1 MSNIMI
7 DNDKLTQQISSISNS
22 EIENYN
28 IQDEIYKF
36 TESVNSEILKY
47 NDKIFAKNQS
57 ELLSLL
63 TMIKDYKAPIQF
75 GNNVTLPK
83 MWFDNPTL
91 KQYATDK
98 FQEFETL
105 TNPETNTK
113 LQATNI
119 VDSNLTKV
127 KDLLSQSGVEQN
139 TLDAIK
145 SVEDLANNISLPDNF
160 NVDSLKDLMK
170 TPNLNI
176 PSLESLAEKLNIPDF
191 KIDVISSA
199 VLGTRFG
206 LNSHCQEGSFFRV
219 LEYGPTERWH
229 CDADIRPVAFRSA
242 ENREKTLTICSLAAE
257 FTTDFVGNDYRGP
270 KSKRK
275 TVTDIKAIFFCQE
288 MVESILS
295 QKKLFLTDTND
306 YSMVANAVD
315 STSMANFNCPVL
327 SIVEGSKMVA
337 LMKIASQMNT
347 QSSNYFAQPNLG
359 QPKSSMD
366 IPWMML
372 TRVASALT

>member
-1 MSNIMI
+1 MI

-170 TPNLNI
+170 TPNLDI
-176 PSLESLAEKLNIPDF
+176 PDLKSLAEKLNIPNF
-191 KIDVISSA
+191 NIDVISSSVSSLFSMSIGGLIQGGMSGINFNRMSKA
-199 VLGTRFG
+199 LAKDMLKEFPEGTDWP
-206 LNSHCQEGSFFRV
+206 SMV
-219 LEYGPTERWH
+219 
-229 CDADIRPVAFRSA
+229 
-242 ENREKTLTICSLAAE
+242 E
-257 FTTDFVGNDYRGP
+257 FNA
-270 KSKRK
+270 
-275 TVTDIKAIFFCQE
+275 KAIT
-288 MVESILS
+288 
-295 QKKLFLTDTND
+295 K
-306 YSMVANAVD
+306 AVM
-315 STSMANFNCPVL
+315 TEL
-327 SIVEGSKMVA
+327 SKMTFYIEPGEIKV
-337 LMKIASQMNT
+337 LTNGSPSTHQGQNVNRIKIK
-347 QSSNYFAQPNLG
+347 L
-359 QPKSSMD
+359 K
-366 IPWMML
+366 
-372 TRVASALT
+372 

>member
-1 MSNIMI
+1 MI

-63 TMIKDYKAPIQF
+63 IMIKDYKAPIQF

-199 VLGTRFG
+199 VSSLFSMSIGGLIQGGMSGINFNRMSKALAKDMLKEFPEGTDWP
-206 LNSHCQEGSFFRV
+206 SMV
-219 LEYGPTERWH
+219 
-229 CDADIRPVAFRSA
+229 
-242 ENREKTLTICSLAAE
+242 E
-257 FTTDFVGNDYRGP
+257 FNA
-270 KSKRK
+270 
-275 TVTDIKAIFFCQE
+275 KAIT
-288 MVESILS
+288 
-295 QKKLFLTDTND
+295 K
-306 YSMVANAVD
+306 AVM
-315 STSMANFNCPVL
+315 TEL
-327 SIVEGSKMVA
+327 SKMTFYIEPGEIKV
-337 LMKIASQMNT
+337 LTNGSPSTHQGQNVNRIKIK
-347 QSSNYFAQPNLG
+347 L
-359 QPKSSMD
+359 K
-366 IPWMML
+366 
-372 TRVASALT
+372 

>member
-1 MSNIMI
+1 MI

-139 TLDAIK
+139 TLDVIK

-160 NVDSLKDLMK
+160 NIDSLKDLMK
-170 TPNLNI
+170 TPNLDI
-176 PSLESLAEKLNIPDF
+176 PDLKSLAEKLNIPDF
-191 KIDVISSA
+191 KIDMDTVSSA
-199 VLGTRFG
+199 VSSLFSMSIGGLIQGGMSGINFNRMSKALAKDMLKEFPEGTDWP
-206 LNSHCQEGSFFRV
+206 SMV
-219 LEYGPTERWH
+219 
-229 CDADIRPVAFRSA
+229 
-242 ENREKTLTICSLAAE
+242 E
-257 FTTDFVGNDYRGP
+257 FNA
-270 KSKRK
+270 
-275 TVTDIKAIFFCQE
+275 KAIT
-288 MVESILS
+288 
-295 QKKLFLTDTND
+295 K
-306 YSMVANAVD
+306 AVM
-315 STSMANFNCPVL
+315 TEL
-327 SIVEGSKMVA
+327 SKMTFYIEPGEIKV
-337 LMKIASQMNT
+337 LTNGSPSTHQGKNVNRIKIK
-347 QSSNYFAQPNLG
+347 L
-359 QPKSSMD
+359 K
-366 IPWMML
+366 
-372 TRVASALT
+372 

>member
-1 MSNIMI
+1 MI

-191 KIDVISSA
+191 KIDMDTVSSLFSMSIGGLIQGGMSGINFNRMSKA
-199 VLGTRFG
+199 LAKDMLKEFPEGTDWP
-206 LNSHCQEGSFFRV
+206 SMV
-219 LEYGPTERWH
+219 
-229 CDADIRPVAFRSA
+229 
-242 ENREKTLTICSLAAE
+242 E
-257 FTTDFVGNDYRGP
+257 FNA
-270 KSKRK
+270 
-275 TVTDIKAIFFCQE
+275 KAIT
-288 MVESILS
+288 
-295 QKKLFLTDTND
+295 K
-306 YSMVANAVD
+306 AVM
-315 STSMANFNCPVL
+315 TEL
-327 SIVEGSKMVA
+327 SKMTFYIEPGEIKV
-337 LMKIASQMNT
+337 LTNGSPSTHQGQNVNRIKIK
-347 QSSNYFAQPNLG
+347 L
-359 QPKSSMD
+359 K
-366 IPWMML
+366 
-372 TRVASALT
+372 

>member
-1 MSNIMI
+1 MI

-170 TPNLNI
+170 TPNLDI
-176 PSLESLAEKLNIPDF
+176 PDLKSLAEKLNIPDF
-191 KIDVISSA
+191 KIDMNTVSSA
-199 VLGTRFG
+199 VSSLFSMSIGGLIQGGMSGINFNRMSKALAKDMLKEFPEGTDWP
-206 LNSHCQEGSFFRV
+206 SMV
-219 LEYGPTERWH
+219 
-229 CDADIRPVAFRSA
+229 
-242 ENREKTLTICSLAAE
+242 E
-257 FTTDFVGNDYRGP
+257 FNA
-270 KSKRK
+270 
-275 TVTDIKAIFFCQE
+275 KAIT
-288 MVESILS
+288 
-295 QKKLFLTDTND
+295 K
-306 YSMVANAVD
+306 AVM
-315 STSMANFNCPVL
+315 TEL
-327 SIVEGSKMVA
+327 SKMTFYIEPGEIKV
-337 LMKIASQMNT
+337 LTNGSPSTHQGQNVNRIKIK
-347 QSSNYFAQPNLG
+347 L
-359 QPKSSMD
+359 K
-366 IPWMML
+366 
-372 TRVASALT
+372 

>member
-1 MSNIMI
+1 MI

-63 TMIKDYKAPIQF
+63 TMIKDYEAPIQF

-160 NVDSLKDLMK
+160 NIDSLKDLMK
-170 TPNLNI
+170 TPNLDI
-176 PSLESLAEKLNIPDF
+176 PDLKSLAEKLNIPDF
-191 KIDVISSA
+191 KIDVISSSVSSLFSMSIGGLIQGGMSGINFNRMSKA
-199 VLGTRFG
+199 LAKDMLKEFPEGTDWP
-206 LNSHCQEGSFFRV
+206 SMV
-219 LEYGPTERWH
+219 
-229 CDADIRPVAFRSA
+229 
-242 ENREKTLTICSLAAE
+242 E
-257 FTTDFVGNDYRGP
+257 FNA
-270 KSKRK
+270 
-275 TVTDIKAIFFCQE
+275 KAIT
-288 MVESILS
+288 
-295 QKKLFLTDTND
+295 K
-306 YSMVANAVD
+306 AVM
-315 STSMANFNCPVL
+315 TEL
-327 SIVEGSKMVA
+327 SKMTFYIEPGEIKV
-337 LMKIASQMNT
+337 LTNGSPSTHQGQNVNRIKIK
-347 QSSNYFAQPNLG
+347 L
-359 QPKSSMD
+359 K
-366 IPWMML
+366 
-372 TRVASALT
+372 

>member
-1 MSNIMI
+1 MI

-170 TPNLNI
+170 TPNLDI
-176 PSLESLAEKLNIPDF
+176 PDLKSLAEKLNIPNF
-191 KIDVISSA
+191 NIDVISSTVSSLFSMSIGGLIQGGMSGINFNRMSKA
-199 VLGTRFG
+199 LAKDMLKEFPEGTDWP
-206 LNSHCQEGSFFRV
+206 SMV
-219 LEYGPTERWH
+219 
-229 CDADIRPVAFRSA
+229 
-242 ENREKTLTICSLAAE
+242 E
-257 FTTDFVGNDYRGP
+257 FNA
-270 KSKRK
+270 
-275 TVTDIKAIFFCQE
+275 KAIT
-288 MVESILS
+288 
-295 QKKLFLTDTND
+295 K
-306 YSMVANAVD
+306 AVM
-315 STSMANFNCPVL
+315 TEL
-327 SIVEGSKMVA
+327 SKMTFYIEPGEIKV
-337 LMKIASQMNT
+337 LTNGSPSTHQGQNVNRIKIK
-347 QSSNYFAQPNLG
+347 L
-359 QPKSSMD
+359 K
-366 IPWMML
+366 
-372 TRVASALT
+372 

>member
-1 MSNIMI
+1 MI

-105 TNPETNTK
+105 TNPETNIK

-170 TPNLNI
+170 TPNLDI

-191 KIDVISSA
+191 KIDMNTVSSA
-199 VLGTRFG
+199 VSSLFSMSIGGLIQGGMSGINFNRMSKALAKDMLKEFPEGTDWP
-206 LNSHCQEGSFFRV
+206 SMV
-219 LEYGPTERWH
+219 
-229 CDADIRPVAFRSA
+229 
-242 ENREKTLTICSLAAE
+242 E
-257 FTTDFVGNDYRGP
+257 FNA
-270 KSKRK
+270 
-275 TVTDIKAIFFCQE
+275 KAIT
-288 MVESILS
+288 
-295 QKKLFLTDTND
+295 K
-306 YSMVANAVD
+306 AVM
-315 STSMANFNCPVL
+315 TEL
-327 SIVEGSKMVA
+327 SKMTFYIEPGEIKV
-337 LMKIASQMNT
+337 LTNGSPSTHQGQNVNRIKIK
-347 QSSNYFAQPNLG
+347 L
-359 QPKSSMD
+359 K
-366 IPWMML
+366 
-372 TRVASALT
+372 

>member
-1 MSNIMI
+1 MI

-139 TLDAIK
+139 TLDDIK

-170 TPNLNI
+170 TPNLDI

-191 KIDVISSA
+191 KIDTVSSA
-199 VLGTRFG
+199 VSSLFSMSIGGLTQGGMSGINFNRMSKALAKDMLKEFPEGTDWP
-206 LNSHCQEGSFFRV
+206 SMV
-219 LEYGPTERWH
+219 
-229 CDADIRPVAFRSA
+229 
-242 ENREKTLTICSLAAE
+242 E
-257 FTTDFVGNDYRGP
+257 FNA
-270 KSKRK
+270 
-275 TVTDIKAIFFCQE
+275 KAIT
-288 MVESILS
+288 
-295 QKKLFLTDTND
+295 K
-306 YSMVANAVD
+306 AVM
-315 STSMANFNCPVL
+315 TEL
-327 SIVEGSKMVA
+327 SKMTFYIEPGEIKV
-337 LMKIASQMNT
+337 LTNGSPSTHQGQNVNRIKIK
-347 QSSNYFAQPNLG
+347 L
-359 QPKSSMD
+359 K
-366 IPWMML
+366 
-372 TRVASALT
+372 

>member
-1 MSNIMI
+1 MI

-170 TPNLNI
+170 TPNLDI
-176 PSLESLAEKLNIPDF
+176 PDLKSLAEKLNIPDF
-191 KIDVISSA
+191 KIDIDTVSSA
-199 VLGTRFG
+199 VSSLFSMSIGGLIQGGMSGINFNRMSKALAKDMLKEFPEGTDWP
-206 LNSHCQEGSFFRV
+206 SMV
-219 LEYGPTERWH
+219 
-229 CDADIRPVAFRSA
+229 
-242 ENREKTLTICSLAAE
+242 E
-257 FTTDFVGNDYRGP
+257 FNA
-270 KSKRK
+270 
-275 TVTDIKAIFFCQE
+275 KAIT
-288 MVESILS
+288 
-295 QKKLFLTDTND
+295 K
-306 YSMVANAVD
+306 AVM
-315 STSMANFNCPVL
+315 TEL
-327 SIVEGSKMVA
+327 SKMTFYIEPGEIKV
-337 LMKIASQMNT
+337 LTNGSPSTHQGQNVNRIKIK
-347 QSSNYFAQPNLG
+347 L
-359 QPKSSMD
+359 K
-366 IPWMML
+366 
-372 TRVASALT
+372 

>member
-1 MSNIMI
+1 MI

-170 TPNLNI
+170 TPNLDI
-176 PSLESLAEKLNIPDF
+176 PDLKSLAEKLNIPDF
-191 KIDVISSA
+191 KKDMDTVSSA
-199 VLGTRFG
+199 VSSLFSMSIGGLIQGGMSGINFNRMSKALAKDMLKEFPEGTDWP
-206 LNSHCQEGSFFRV
+206 SMV
-219 LEYGPTERWH
+219 
-229 CDADIRPVAFRSA
+229 
-242 ENREKTLTICSLAAE
+242 E
-257 FTTDFVGNDYRGP
+257 FNA
-270 KSKRK
+270 
-275 TVTDIKAIFFCQE
+275 KAIT
-288 MVESILS
+288 
-295 QKKLFLTDTND
+295 K
-306 YSMVANAVD
+306 AVM
-315 STSMANFNCPVL
+315 TEL
-327 SIVEGSKMVA
+327 SKMTFYIEPGEIKV
-337 LMKIASQMNT
+337 LTNGSPSTHQGQNVNRIKIK
-347 QSSNYFAQPNLG
+347 L
-359 QPKSSMD
+359 K
-366 IPWMML
+366 
-372 TRVASALT
+372 

>member
-1 MSNIMI
+1 MI

-176 PSLESLAEKLNIPDF
+176 PSLESLSQQLNIPNF
-191 KIDVISSA
+191 NIDVISSSVSSLFSMSIGGLIQGGMSGINFNRMSKA
-199 VLGTRFG
+199 LAKDMLKEFPEGTDWP
-206 LNSHCQEGSFFRV
+206 SMV
-219 LEYGPTERWH
+219 
-229 CDADIRPVAFRSA
+229 
-242 ENREKTLTICSLAAE
+242 E
-257 FTTDFVGNDYRGP
+257 FNA
-270 KSKRK
+270 
-275 TVTDIKAIFFCQE
+275 KAIT
-288 MVESILS
+288 
-295 QKKLFLTDTND
+295 K
-306 YSMVANAVD
+306 AVM
-315 STSMANFNCPVL
+315 TEL
-327 SIVEGSKMVA
+327 SKMTFYIEPGEIKV
-337 LMKIASQMNT
+337 LTNGSPSTHQGQNVNRIKIK
-347 QSSNYFAQPNLG
+347 L
-359 QPKSSMD
+359 K
-366 IPWMML
+366 
-372 TRVASALT
+372 

>member
-1 MSNIMI
+1 MI
-7 DNDKLTQQISSISNS
+7 NNDKLTQQISSISNS

-160 NVDSLKDLMK
+160 NIDSLKDLMK
-170 TPNLNI
+170 TPNLDI
-176 PSLESLAEKLNIPDF
+176 PDLKSLAEKLNIPDF
-191 KIDVISSA
+191 NIDTVSSTVSSLFSMSIGGLIQGGMSGINFNRMSKA
-199 VLGTRFG
+199 LAKDMLKEFPEGTDWP
-206 LNSHCQEGSFFRV
+206 SMV
-219 LEYGPTERWH
+219 
-229 CDADIRPVAFRSA
+229 
-242 ENREKTLTICSLAAE
+242 E
-257 FTTDFVGNDYRGP
+257 FNA
-270 KSKRK
+270 
-275 TVTDIKAIFFCQE
+275 KAIT
-288 MVESILS
+288 
-295 QKKLFLTDTND
+295 K
-306 YSMVANAVD
+306 AVM
-315 STSMANFNCPVL
+315 TEL
-327 SIVEGSKMVA
+327 SKMTFYIEPGEIKV
-337 LMKIASQMNT
+337 LTNGSPSTHQGQNVNRIKIK
-347 QSSNYFAQPNLG
+347 L
-359 QPKSSMD
+359 K
-366 IPWMML
+366 
-372 TRVASALT
+372 

>member
-1 MSNIMI
+1 MI

-28 IQDEIYKF
+28 IQDEIYRF

-176 PSLESLAEKLNIPDF
+176 PSLESLSQQLNIPNF
-191 KIDVISSA
+191 NIDTVSSA
-199 VLGTRFG
+199 VSSLFSMSIGGLIQGGMSGINFNRMSKALAKDMLKEFPEGTDWP
-206 LNSHCQEGSFFRV
+206 SMV
-219 LEYGPTERWH
+219 
-229 CDADIRPVAFRSA
+229 
-242 ENREKTLTICSLAAE
+242 E
-257 FTTDFVGNDYRGP
+257 FNA
-270 KSKRK
+270 
-275 TVTDIKAIFFCQE
+275 KAIT
-288 MVESILS
+288 
-295 QKKLFLTDTND
+295 K
-306 YSMVANAVD
+306 AVM
-315 STSMANFNCPVL
+315 TEL
-327 SIVEGSKMVA
+327 SKMTFYIEPGEIKV
-337 LMKIASQMNT
+337 LTNGSPSTHQGQNVNRIKIK
-347 QSSNYFAQPNLG
+347 L
-359 QPKSSMD
+359 K
-366 IPWMML
+366 
-372 TRVASALT
+372 

>member
-1 MSNIMI
+1 MI

-170 TPNLNI
+170 TPNLDI
-176 PSLESLAEKLNIPDF
+176 PDLKSLAEKLNIPNF
-191 KIDVISSA
+191 NIDVISSA
-199 VLGTRFG
+199 VSSLFSMSIGGLIQGGMSGINFNRMSKALAKDMLKEFPEGTDWP
-206 LNSHCQEGSFFRV
+206 SMV
-219 LEYGPTERWH
+219 
-229 CDADIRPVAFRSA
+229 
-242 ENREKTLTICSLAAE
+242 E
-257 FTTDFVGNDYRGP
+257 FNA
-270 KSKRK
+270 
-275 TVTDIKAIFFCQE
+275 KAIT
-288 MVESILS
+288 
-295 QKKLFLTDTND
+295 K
-306 YSMVANAVD
+306 AVM
-315 STSMANFNCPVL
+315 TEL
-327 SIVEGSKMVA
+327 SKMTFYIEPGEIKV
-337 LMKIASQMNT
+337 LTNGSPSTHQGQNVNRIKIK
-347 QSSNYFAQPNLG
+347 L
-359 QPKSSMD
+359 K
-366 IPWMML
+366 
-372 TRVASALT
+372 

>member
-1 MSNIMI
+1 MI

-199 VLGTRFG
+199 V
-206 LNSHCQEGSFFRV
+206 S
-219 LEYGPTERWH
+219 
-229 CDADIRPVAFRSA
+229 
-242 ENREKTLTICSLAAE
+242 SL
-257 FTTDFVGNDYRGP
+257 F
-270 KSKRK
+270 S
-275 TVTDIKAIFFCQE
+275 
-288 MVESILS
+288 MSLLS
-295 QKKLFLTDTND
+295 
-306 YSMVANAVD
+306 
-315 STSMANFNCPVL
+315 
-327 SIVEGSKMVA
+327 
-337 LMKIASQMNT
+337 
-347 QSSNYFAQPNLG
+347 
-359 QPKSSMD
+359 
-366 IPWMML
+366 
-372 TRVASALT
+372 

>member
-1 MSNIMI
+1 MI

-63 TMIKDYKAPIQF
+63 TMIKDYEAPIQF
-75 GNNVTLPK
+75 DNNVTLPK

-160 NVDSLKDLMK
+160 NIDSLKDLMK
-170 TPNLNI
+170 TPNLDI

-191 KIDVISSA
+191 KIDTVSSA
-199 VLGTRFG
+199 VSSLFSMSIGGLIQGGMSGINFNRMSKALAKDMLKEFPEGTDWP
-206 LNSHCQEGSFFRV
+206 SMV
-219 LEYGPTERWH
+219 
-229 CDADIRPVAFRSA
+229 
-242 ENREKTLTICSLAAE
+242 E
-257 FTTDFVGNDYRGP
+257 FNA
-270 KSKRK
+270 
-275 TVTDIKAIFFCQE
+275 KAIT
-288 MVESILS
+288 
-295 QKKLFLTDTND
+295 K
-306 YSMVANAVD
+306 AVM
-315 STSMANFNCPVL
+315 TEL
-327 SIVEGSKMVA
+327 SKMTFYIEPGEIKV
-337 LMKIASQMNT
+337 LTNGSPSTHQGQNVNRIKIK
-347 QSSNYFAQPNLG
+347 L
-359 QPKSSMD
+359 K
-366 IPWMML
+366 
-372 TRVASALT
+372 

>member
-1 MSNIMI
+1 MI

-63 TMIKDYKAPIQF
+63 TMIKDYEAPIQF
-75 GNNVTLPK
+75 DNNVTLPK

-105 TNPETNTK
+105 TNPETNIK

-170 TPNLNI
+170 TPNLDI

-191 KIDVISSA
+191 KIDTVSSA
-199 VLGTRFG
+199 VSSLFSMSIGGLIQGGMSGINFNRMSKALAKDMLKEFPEGTDWP
-206 LNSHCQEGSFFRV
+206 SMV
-219 LEYGPTERWH
+219 
-229 CDADIRPVAFRSA
+229 
-242 ENREKTLTICSLAAE
+242 E
-257 FTTDFVGNDYRGP
+257 FNA
-270 KSKRK
+270 
-275 TVTDIKAIFFCQE
+275 KAIT
-288 MVESILS
+288 
-295 QKKLFLTDTND
+295 K
-306 YSMVANAVD
+306 AVM
-315 STSMANFNCPVL
+315 TEL
-327 SIVEGSKMVA
+327 SKMTFYIEPGEIKV
-337 LMKIASQMNT
+337 LTNGSPSTHQGQNVNRIKIK
-347 QSSNYFAQPNLG
+347 L
-359 QPKSSMD
+359 K
-366 IPWMML
+366 
-372 TRVASALT
+372 

>member
-1 MSNIMI
+1 MI

-160 NVDSLKDLMK
+160 NIDSLKDLMK
-170 TPNLNI
+170 TPNLDI
-176 PSLESLAEKLNIPDF
+176 PSLESLTQQLNIPNF
-191 KIDVISSA
+191 NIDTVSSA
-199 VLGTRFG
+199 VSSLFSMSIGGLIQGGMSGINFNRMSKALAKDMLKEFPEGTDWP
-206 LNSHCQEGSFFRV
+206 SMV
-219 LEYGPTERWH
+219 
-229 CDADIRPVAFRSA
+229 
-242 ENREKTLTICSLAAE
+242 E
-257 FTTDFVGNDYRGP
+257 FNA
-270 KSKRK
+270 
-275 TVTDIKAIFFCQE
+275 KAIT
-288 MVESILS
+288 
-295 QKKLFLTDTND
+295 K
-306 YSMVANAVD
+306 AVM
-315 STSMANFNCPVL
+315 TEL
-327 SIVEGSKMVA
+327 SKMTFYIEPGEIKV
-337 LMKIASQMNT
+337 LTNGSPSTHQGQNVNRIKIK
-347 QSSNYFAQPNLG
+347 L
-359 QPKSSMD
+359 K
-366 IPWMML
+366 
-372 TRVASALT
+372 

>member
-1 MSNIMI
+1 MI

-160 NVDSLKDLMK
+160 NIDSLKDLMK
-170 TPNLNI
+170 TPNLDI
-176 PSLESLAEKLNIPDF
+176 PDLKSLAEKLNIPDF
-191 KIDVISSA
+191 KIDVISSSVSSLFSMSIGGLIQGGMSGINFNRMSKA
-199 VLGTRFG
+199 LAKDMLKEFPEGTDWP
-206 LNSHCQEGSFFRV
+206 SMV
-219 LEYGPTERWH
+219 
-229 CDADIRPVAFRSA
+229 
-242 ENREKTLTICSLAAE
+242 E
-257 FTTDFVGNDYRGP
+257 FNA
-270 KSKRK
+270 
-275 TVTDIKAIFFCQE
+275 KAIT
-288 MVESILS
+288 
-295 QKKLFLTDTND
+295 K
-306 YSMVANAVD
+306 AVM
-315 STSMANFNCPVL
+315 TEL
-327 SIVEGSKMVA
+327 SKMTFYIEPGEIKV
-337 LMKIASQMNT
+337 LTNGSPSTHQGQNVNRIKIK
-347 QSSNYFAQPNLG
+347 L
-359 QPKSSMD
+359 K
-366 IPWMML
+366 
-372 TRVASALT
+372 

>member
-1 MSNIMI
+1 MI

-119 VDSNLTKV
+119 VDSNLTTPEKLWSERFTISDFSPISSFNSSMIV
-127 KDLLSQSGVEQN
+127 F
-139 TLDAIK
+139 AICK
-145 SVEDLANNISLPDNF
+145 TFSYLTIFSLCTRSVEHPH
-160 NVDSLKDLMK
+160 
-170 TPNLNI
+170 I
-176 PSLESLAEKLNIPDF
+176 PSCA
-191 KIDVISSA
+191 
-199 VLGTRFG
+199 RF
-206 LNSHCQEGSFFRV
+206 C
-219 LEYGPTERWH
+219 
-229 CDADIRPVAFRSA
+229 
-242 ENREKTLTICSLAAE
+242 
-257 FTTDFVGNDYRGP
+257 
-270 KSKRK
+270 KS
-275 TVTDIKAIFFCQE
+275 
-288 MVESILS
+288 
-295 QKKLFLTDTND
+295 
-306 YSMVANAVD
+306 
-315 STSMANFNCPVL
+315 
-327 SIVEGSKMVA
+327 
-337 LMKIASQMNT
+337 
-347 QSSNYFAQPNLG
+347 NL
-359 QPKSSMD
+359 
-366 IPWMML
+366 
-372 TRVASALT
+372 

>member
-1 MSNIMI
+1 MI

-170 TPNLNI
+170 TPNLDI
-176 PSLESLAEKLNIPDF
+176 PDLKSLAEKLNIPDF
-191 KIDVISSA
+191 KIDTVSSA
-199 VLGTRFG
+199 VSSLFSMSIGGLIQGGMSGINFNRMSKALAKDMLKEFPEGTDWP
-206 LNSHCQEGSFFRV
+206 SMV
-219 LEYGPTERWH
+219 
-229 CDADIRPVAFRSA
+229 
-242 ENREKTLTICSLAAE
+242 E
-257 FTTDFVGNDYRGP
+257 FNA
-270 KSKRK
+270 
-275 TVTDIKAIFFCQE
+275 KAIT
-288 MVESILS
+288 
-295 QKKLFLTDTND
+295 K
-306 YSMVANAVD
+306 AVM
-315 STSMANFNCPVL
+315 TEL
-327 SIVEGSKMVA
+327 SKMTFYIEPGEIKV
-337 LMKIASQMNT
+337 LTNGSPSTHQGQNVNRIKIK
-347 QSSNYFAQPNLG
+347 L
-359 QPKSSMD
+359 K
-366 IPWMML
+366 
-372 TRVASALT
+372 

>member
-1 MSNIMI
+1 MI
-7 DNDKLTQQISSISNS
+7 NNDKLTQQISSISNS

-176 PSLESLAEKLNIPDF
+176 PSLESLSQQLNIPNF
-191 KIDVISSA
+191 NIDVISSSVSSLFSMSIGGLIQGGMSGINFNRMSKA
-199 VLGTRFG
+199 LAKDMLKEFPEGTDWP
-206 LNSHCQEGSFFRV
+206 SMV
-219 LEYGPTERWH
+219 
-229 CDADIRPVAFRSA
+229 
-242 ENREKTLTICSLAAE
+242 E
-257 FTTDFVGNDYRGP
+257 FNA
-270 KSKRK
+270 
-275 TVTDIKAIFFCQE
+275 KAIT
-288 MVESILS
+288 
-295 QKKLFLTDTND
+295 K
-306 YSMVANAVD
+306 AVM
-315 STSMANFNCPVL
+315 TEL
-327 SIVEGSKMVA
+327 SKMTFYIEPGEIKV
-337 LMKIASQMNT
+337 LTNGSPSTHQGQNVNRIKIK
-347 QSSNYFAQPNLG
+347 L
-359 QPKSSMD
+359 K
-366 IPWMML
+366 
-372 TRVASALT
+372 

>member
-1 MSNIMI
+1 MI

-170 TPNLNI
+170 TPNLDI
-176 PSLESLAEKLNIPDF
+176 PDLKSLAEKLNIPDF
-191 KIDVISSA
+191 KIDMDTVSSA
-199 VLGTRFG
+199 VSSLFSMSIGGLIQGGMSGINFNRMSKALAKDMLKEFPEGTDWP
-206 LNSHCQEGSFFRV
+206 SMV
-219 LEYGPTERWH
+219 
-229 CDADIRPVAFRSA
+229 
-242 ENREKTLTICSLAAE
+242 E
-257 FTTDFVGNDYRGP
+257 FNA
-270 KSKRK
+270 
-275 TVTDIKAIFFCQE
+275 KAIT
-288 MVESILS
+288 
-295 QKKLFLTDTND
+295 K
-306 YSMVANAVD
+306 AVM
-315 STSMANFNCPVL
+315 TEL
-327 SIVEGSKMVA
+327 SKMTFYIEPGEIKV
-337 LMKIASQMNT
+337 LTNGSPSTHQGQNVNRIKIK
-347 QSSNYFAQPNLG
+347 L
-359 QPKSSMD
+359 K
-366 IPWMML
+366 
-372 TRVASALT
+372 

>member
-1 MSNIMI
+1 MI

-160 NVDSLKDLMK
+160 NIDSLKDLMK
-170 TPNLNI
+170 TPNLDI
-176 PSLESLAEKLNIPDF
+176 PDLKSLAEKLNIPDF
-191 KIDVISSA
+191 KIDTVSSA
-199 VLGTRFG
+199 VSSLFSMSIGGLIQGGMSGINFNRMSKALAKDMLKEFPEGTDWP
-206 LNSHCQEGSFFRV
+206 SMV
-219 LEYGPTERWH
+219 
-229 CDADIRPVAFRSA
+229 
-242 ENREKTLTICSLAAE
+242 E
-257 FTTDFVGNDYRGP
+257 FNA
-270 KSKRK
+270 
-275 TVTDIKAIFFCQE
+275 KAIT
-288 MVESILS
+288 
-295 QKKLFLTDTND
+295 K
-306 YSMVANAVD
+306 AVM
-315 STSMANFNCPVL
+315 TEL
-327 SIVEGSKMVA
+327 SKMTFYIEPGEIKV
-337 LMKIASQMNT
+337 LTNGSPSTHQGQNVNRIKIK
-347 QSSNYFAQPNLG
+347 L
-359 QPKSSMD
+359 K
-366 IPWMML
+366 
-372 TRVASALT
+372 

>member
-1 MSNIMI
+1 MI

-105 TNPETNTK
+105 TNPETNIK

-170 TPNLNI
+170 TPNLDI

-191 KIDVISSA
+191 KIDTVSSA
-199 VLGTRFG
+199 VSSLFSMSIGGLIQGGMSGINFNRMSKALAKDMLKEFPEGTDWP
-206 LNSHCQEGSFFRV
+206 SMV
-219 LEYGPTERWH
+219 
-229 CDADIRPVAFRSA
+229 
-242 ENREKTLTICSLAAE
+242 E
-257 FTTDFVGNDYRGP
+257 FNA
-270 KSKRK
+270 
-275 TVTDIKAIFFCQE
+275 KAIT
-288 MVESILS
+288 
-295 QKKLFLTDTND
+295 K
-306 YSMVANAVD
+306 AVM
-315 STSMANFNCPVL
+315 TEL
-327 SIVEGSKMVA
+327 SKMTFYIEPGEIKV
-337 LMKIASQMNT
+337 LTNGSPSTHQGQNVNRIKIK
-347 QSSNYFAQPNLG
+347 L
-359 QPKSSMD
+359 K
-366 IPWMML
+366 
-372 TRVASALT
+372 

>member
-1 MSNIMI
+1 MI

-170 TPNLNI
+170 TPNLDI
-176 PSLESLAEKLNIPDF
+176 PSLESLSQQLNIPNF
-191 KIDVISSA
+191 NIDTVSSA
-199 VLGTRFG
+199 VSSLFSMSIGG
-206 LNSHCQEGSFFRV
+206 LIQGGMSGINF
-219 LEYGPTERWH
+219 
-229 CDADIRPVAFRSA
+229 
-242 ENREKTLTICSLAAE
+242 NRMSKTLAKDMLKE
-257 FTTDFVGNDYRGP
+257 FPEGTDWPSMVEFNA
-270 KSKRK
+270 
-275 TVTDIKAIFFCQE
+275 KAIT
-288 MVESILS
+288 
-295 QKKLFLTDTND
+295 K
-306 YSMVANAVD
+306 AVM
-315 STSMANFNCPVL
+315 TEL
-327 SIVEGSKMVA
+327 SKMTFYIEPGEIKV
-337 LMKIASQMNT
+337 LTNGSPSTHQGQNVNRIKIK
-347 QSSNYFAQPNLG
+347 L
-359 QPKSSMD
+359 K
-366 IPWMML
+366 
-372 TRVASALT
+372 

>member
-1 MSNIMI
+1 MI

-75 GNNVTLPK
+75 GNNVILPK

-170 TPNLNI
+170 TPNLDI
-176 PSLESLAEKLNIPDF
+176 PDLKSLAEKLNIPDF
-191 KIDVISSA
+191 KIDVISSSVSSLFSMSIGGLIQGGMSGINFNRMSKA
-199 VLGTRFG
+199 LAKDMLKEFPEGTDWP
-206 LNSHCQEGSFFRV
+206 SMV
-219 LEYGPTERWH
+219 
-229 CDADIRPVAFRSA
+229 
-242 ENREKTLTICSLAAE
+242 E
-257 FTTDFVGNDYRGP
+257 FNA
-270 KSKRK
+270 
-275 TVTDIKAIFFCQE
+275 KAIT
-288 MVESILS
+288 
-295 QKKLFLTDTND
+295 K
-306 YSMVANAVD
+306 AVM
-315 STSMANFNCPVL
+315 TEL
-327 SIVEGSKMVA
+327 SKMTFYIEPGEIKV
-337 LMKIASQMNT
+337 LTNGSPSTHQGKNVNRIKIK
-347 QSSNYFAQPNLG
+347 L
-359 QPKSSMD
+359 K
-366 IPWMML
+366 
-372 TRVASALT
+372 

>member
-1 MSNIMI
+1 MI

-28 IQDEIYKF
+28 IQDEIYEF
-36 TESVNSEILKY
+36 TDSVNSEILKY

-176 PSLESLAEKLNIPDF
+176 PDLKSLAEKLNIPNF
-191 KIDVISSA
+191 NIDVISSSVSSLFSMSIGGLIQGGMSGINFNRMSKA
-199 VLGTRFG
+199 LAKDMLKEFPEGTDWP
-206 LNSHCQEGSFFRV
+206 SMV
-219 LEYGPTERWH
+219 
-229 CDADIRPVAFRSA
+229 
-242 ENREKTLTICSLAAE
+242 E
-257 FTTDFVGNDYRGP
+257 FNA
-270 KSKRK
+270 
-275 TVTDIKAIFFCQE
+275 KAIT
-288 MVESILS
+288 
-295 QKKLFLTDTND
+295 K
-306 YSMVANAVD
+306 AVM
-315 STSMANFNCPVL
+315 TEL
-327 SIVEGSKMVA
+327 SKMTFYIEPGEIKV
-337 LMKIASQMNT
+337 LTNGSPSTHQGQNVNRIKIK
-347 QSSNYFAQPNLG
+347 L
-359 QPKSSMD
+359 K
-366 IPWMML
+366 
-372 TRVASALT
+372 

>member
-1 MSNIMI
+1 MI
-7 DNDKLTQQISSISNS
+7 NNDKLTQQISSISNS

-170 TPNLNI
+170 TPNLDI
-176 PSLESLAEKLNIPDF
+176 PDLKSLAEKLNIPNF
-191 KIDVISSA
+191 NIDVISSSVSSLFSMSIGGLIQGGMSGINFNRMSKA
-199 VLGTRFG
+199 LAKDMLKEFPEGTDWP
-206 LNSHCQEGSFFRV
+206 SMV
-219 LEYGPTERWH
+219 
-229 CDADIRPVAFRSA
+229 
-242 ENREKTLTICSLAAE
+242 E
-257 FTTDFVGNDYRGP
+257 FNA
-270 KSKRK
+270 
-275 TVTDIKAIFFCQE
+275 KAIT
-288 MVESILS
+288 
-295 QKKLFLTDTND
+295 K
-306 YSMVANAVD
+306 AVM
-315 STSMANFNCPVL
+315 TEL
-327 SIVEGSKMVA
+327 SKMTFYIEPGEIKV
-337 LMKIASQMNT
+337 LTNGSPSTHQGQNVNRIKIK
-347 QSSNYFAQPNLG
+347 L
-359 QPKSSMD
+359 K
-366 IPWMML
+366 
-372 TRVASALT
+372 

>member
-1 MSNIMI
+1 MI
-7 DNDKLTQQISSISNS
+7 NNDKLTQQISSISNS

-160 NVDSLKDLMK
+160 NIDSLKDLMK
-170 TPNLNI
+170 TPNLDI
-176 PSLESLAEKLNIPDF
+176 PDLESLAEKLNIPDF
-191 KIDVISSA
+191 KIDVISSSVSSLFSMSIGGLIQGGMSGINFNRMSKA
-199 VLGTRFG
+199 LAKDMLKEFPEGTDWP
-206 LNSHCQEGSFFRV
+206 SMV
-219 LEYGPTERWH
+219 
-229 CDADIRPVAFRSA
+229 
-242 ENREKTLTICSLAAE
+242 E
-257 FTTDFVGNDYRGP
+257 FNA
-270 KSKRK
+270 
-275 TVTDIKAIFFCQE
+275 KAIT
-288 MVESILS
+288 
-295 QKKLFLTDTND
+295 K
-306 YSMVANAVD
+306 AVM
-315 STSMANFNCPVL
+315 TEL
-327 SIVEGSKMVA
+327 SKMTFYIEPGEIKV
-337 LMKIASQMNT
+337 LTNGSPSTHQGQNVNRIKIK
-347 QSSNYFAQPNLG
+347 L
-359 QPKSSMD
+359 K
-366 IPWMML
+366 
-372 TRVASALT
+372 

>member
-1 MSNIMI
+1 MI

-139 TLDAIK
+139 TLDDIK

-170 TPNLNI
+170 TPNLDI

-191 KIDVISSA
+191 KIDVISSSVSSLFSMSISGLIQGGMSGINFNRMSKA
-199 VLGTRFG
+199 LAKDMLKEFPEGTDWP
-206 LNSHCQEGSFFRV
+206 SMV
-219 LEYGPTERWH
+219 
-229 CDADIRPVAFRSA
+229 
-242 ENREKTLTICSLAAE
+242 E
-257 FTTDFVGNDYRGP
+257 FNA
-270 KSKRK
+270 
-275 TVTDIKAIFFCQE
+275 KAIT
-288 MVESILS
+288 
-295 QKKLFLTDTND
+295 K
-306 YSMVANAVD
+306 AVM
-315 STSMANFNCPVL
+315 TEL
-327 SIVEGSKMVA
+327 SKMTFYIEPGEIKV
-337 LMKIASQMNT
+337 LTNGSPSTHQGQNVNRIKIK
-347 QSSNYFAQPNLG
+347 L
-359 QPKSSMD
+359 K
-366 IPWMML
+366 
-372 TRVASALT
+372 

>member
-1 MSNIMI
+1 MI

-191 KIDVISSA
+191 KIDIDTVSSA
-199 VLGTRFG
+199 VSSLFSMSIGGLIQGGMSGINFNRMSKALAKDMLKEFPEGTDWP
-206 LNSHCQEGSFFRV
+206 SMV
-219 LEYGPTERWH
+219 
-229 CDADIRPVAFRSA
+229 
-242 ENREKTLTICSLAAE
+242 E
-257 FTTDFVGNDYRGP
+257 FNC
-270 KSKRK
+270 
-275 TVTDIKAIFFCQE
+275 KAI
-288 MVESILS
+288 
-295 QKKLFLTDTND
+295 KNLF
-306 YSMVANAVD
+306 
-315 STSMANFNCPVL
+315 
-327 SIVEGSKMVA
+327 
-337 LMKIASQMNT
+337 
-347 QSSNYFAQPNLG
+347 
-359 QPKSSMD
+359 
-366 IPWMML
+366 
-372 TRVASALT
+372 

>member
-1 MSNIMI
+1 MI

-63 TMIKDYKAPIQF
+63 TMIKDYKSPIQF

-176 PSLESLAEKLNIPDF
+176 PSLESLSQQLNIPNF
-191 KIDVISSA
+191 NIDVISSA
-199 VLGTRFG
+199 VSSLFSMSIGGLIQGGMSGINFNRMSKALAKDMLKEFPEGTDWP
-206 LNSHCQEGSFFRV
+206 SMV
-219 LEYGPTERWH
+219 
-229 CDADIRPVAFRSA
+229 
-242 ENREKTLTICSLAAE
+242 E
-257 FTTDFVGNDYRGP
+257 FNA
-270 KSKRK
+270 
-275 TVTDIKAIFFCQE
+275 KAIT
-288 MVESILS
+288 
-295 QKKLFLTDTND
+295 K
-306 YSMVANAVD
+306 AVM
-315 STSMANFNCPVL
+315 TEL
-327 SIVEGSKMVA
+327 SKMTFYIEPGEIKV
-337 LMKIASQMNT
+337 LTNGSPSTQQGQNVNRIKIK
-347 QSSNYFAQPNLG
+347 L
-359 QPKSSMD
+359 K
-366 IPWMML
+366 
-372 TRVASALT
+372 

>member
-1 MSNIMI
+1 MI

-191 KIDVISSA
+191 KIDVISSSVSSLFSMSIGGLIQGGMSGINFNRMSKA
-199 VLGTRFG
+199 LAKDMLKEFPEGTDWP
-206 LNSHCQEGSFFRV
+206 SMV
-219 LEYGPTERWH
+219 
-229 CDADIRPVAFRSA
+229 
-242 ENREKTLTICSLAAE
+242 E
-257 FTTDFVGNDYRGP
+257 FNA
-270 KSKRK
+270 
-275 TVTDIKAIFFCQE
+275 KAIT
-288 MVESILS
+288 
-295 QKKLFLTDTND
+295 K
-306 YSMVANAVD
+306 AVM
-315 STSMANFNCPVL
+315 TEL
-327 SIVEGSKMVA
+327 SKMTFYIEPGEIKV
-337 LMKIASQMNT
+337 LTNGSPSTHQGQNVNRIKIK
-347 QSSNYFAQPNLG
+347 L
-359 QPKSSMD
+359 K
-366 IPWMML
+366 
-372 TRVASALT
+372 

>member
-1 MSNIMI
+1 MI

-191 KIDVISSA
+191 KIDVISSSVSSLFSMSIGGLIQGGMSGINFNRMSKA
-199 VLGTRFG
+199 LAKDMLKEFPEGTDWP
-206 LNSHCQEGSFFRV
+206 SMV
-219 LEYGPTERWH
+219 
-229 CDADIRPVAFRSA
+229 
-242 ENREKTLTICSLAAE
+242 E
-257 FTTDFVGNDYRGP
+257 FNA
-270 KSKRK
+270 
-275 TVTDIKAIFFCQE
+275 KAIT
-288 MVESILS
+288 
-295 QKKLFLTDTND
+295 K
-306 YSMVANAVD
+306 AVM
-315 STSMANFNCPVL
+315 TEL
-327 SIVEGSKMVA
+327 SKMTFYIEPGEIKV
-337 LMKIASQMNT
+337 LTNGSPSTQQGQNVNRIKIK
-347 QSSNYFAQPNLG
+347 L
-359 QPKSSMD
+359 K
-366 IPWMML
+366 
-372 TRVASALT
+372 

>member
-1 MSNIMI
+1 MI

-160 NVDSLKDLMK
+160 NIDSLKDLMK
-170 TPNLNI
+170 TPNLDI

-191 KIDVISSA
+191 KIDVISSSVSSLFSMSIGGLIQGGMSGINFNRMSKA
-199 VLGTRFG
+199 LAKDMLKEFPEGTDWP
-206 LNSHCQEGSFFRV
+206 SMV
-219 LEYGPTERWH
+219 
-229 CDADIRPVAFRSA
+229 
-242 ENREKTLTICSLAAE
+242 E
-257 FTTDFVGNDYRGP
+257 FNA
-270 KSKRK
+270 
-275 TVTDIKAIFFCQE
+275 KAIT
-288 MVESILS
+288 
-295 QKKLFLTDTND
+295 K
-306 YSMVANAVD
+306 AVM
-315 STSMANFNCPVL
+315 TEL
-327 SIVEGSKMVA
+327 SKMTFYIEPGEIKV
-337 LMKIASQMNT
+337 LTNGSPSTHQGQNVNRIKIK
-347 QSSNYFAQPNLG
+347 L
-359 QPKSSMD
+359 K
-366 IPWMML
+366 
-372 TRVASALT
+372 

>member
-1 MSNIMI
+1 MI

-191 KIDVISSA
+191 KIDMDTVSSA
-199 VLGTRFG
+199 VSSLFNMNIGGLIQGGMSGINFNRMSKALAKDMLKEFPEGTDWP
-206 LNSHCQEGSFFRV
+206 SMV
-219 LEYGPTERWH
+219 
-229 CDADIRPVAFRSA
+229 
-242 ENREKTLTICSLAAE
+242 E
-257 FTTDFVGNDYRGP
+257 FNA
-270 KSKRK
+270 
-275 TVTDIKAIFFCQE
+275 KAIT
-288 MVESILS
+288 
-295 QKKLFLTDTND
+295 K
-306 YSMVANAVD
+306 AVM
-315 STSMANFNCPVL
+315 TEL
-327 SIVEGSKMVA
+327 SKMTFYIEPGEIKV
-337 LMKIASQMNT
+337 LTNGSPSTHQGQNVNRIKIK
-347 QSSNYFAQPNLG
+347 L
-359 QPKSSMD
+359 K
-366 IPWMML
+366 
-372 TRVASALT
+372 

>member
-1 MSNIMI
+1 MI

-160 NVDSLKDLMK
+160 NIDSLKDLMK
-170 TPNLNI
+170 TPNLDI
-176 PSLESLAEKLNIPDF
+176 PDLKSLAEKLNIPDF
-191 KIDVISSA
+191 KIDMDTVSSA
-199 VLGTRFG
+199 VSSLFSMSIGGLIQGGMSGINFNRMSKALAKDMLKEFPEGTDWP
-206 LNSHCQEGSFFRV
+206 SMV
-219 LEYGPTERWH
+219 
-229 CDADIRPVAFRSA
+229 
-242 ENREKTLTICSLAAE
+242 E
-257 FTTDFVGNDYRGP
+257 FNA
-270 KSKRK
+270 
-275 TVTDIKAIFFCQE
+275 KAIT
-288 MVESILS
+288 
-295 QKKLFLTDTND
+295 K
-306 YSMVANAVD
+306 AVM
-315 STSMANFNCPVL
+315 TEL
-327 SIVEGSKMVA
+327 SKMTFYIEPGEIKV
-337 LMKIASQMNT
+337 LTNGSPSTHQGQNVNRIKIK
-347 QSSNYFAQPNLG
+347 L
-359 QPKSSMD
+359 K
-366 IPWMML
+366 
-372 TRVASALT
+372 